1 MPSLHVFPSLLVTN
15 SSPCSGHQA
24 SSECSQSGFSHF
36 HLLPPQVERGRG
48 CLFLALA
55 LLLVEILSHLLTLS
69 ISLRT
74 DTAFSS
80 CIRVPND
87 MMTASTLSCW
97 QGVQGDVSGR
107 CRVSFWKSSLR
118 EKQAVLYFLS
128 FHLSPCCLECIS
140 VDRSYCNPWD
150 PEATWMRAAS
160 WGDRTKMQRNW
171 GSSLLHAEFFQAKE
185 KKPRLGPYHG
195 YFESSVCT
203 RDSNLKVMCWTNS
216 FLLYPKS
223 IWISKTHVFYT
234 MR

>member
-1 MPSLHVFPSLLVTN
+1 MLPEWFLSF
-15 SSPCSGHQA
+15 SPCCHPKWKGEGA
-24 SSECSQSGFSHF
+24 VF
-36 HLLPPQVERGRG
+36 
-48 CLFLALA
+48 FLTLA
-55 LLLVEILSHLLTLS
+55 LLLVEILSPLLYSLNF
-69 ISLRT
+69 LRT

-160 WGDRTKMQRNW
+160 WGDRTKMQRNL
-171 GSSLLHAEFFQAKE
+171 GSSLLHADFFQAKE
-185 KKPRLGPYHG
+185 KKPPLGPYHG
-195 YFESSVCT
+195 YFWVFCLYN
-203 RDSNLKVMCWTNS
+203 RFQCNVMC
-216 FLLYPKS
+216 
-223 IWISKTHVFYT
+223 
-234 MR
+234 